1 LDIGHWTLDI
11 GHWTLF
17 IQFIV
22 LSANPRSLIQD
33 PKNQVSRK
41 MQESHPVIKN
51 ELLAYLLRPRR
62 IVFIVN
68 PKAGTNL
75 QKHIRDCVDNHLN
88 HKKFEYG
95 IWLTEQEGHAAELAK
110 KAVDEGYEIVVAV
123 GGDGSINEVA
133 SAMVGSEAIL
143 GIIPAGS
150 GNGLAMHLGYGRDI
164 DEAIKKLN
172 TAEVQTIDCGIMNG
186 RPFINIAG
194 VGFDG
199 LVSNLMK
206 GSHWRGFLPYFLK
219 SVEAG
224 LSYTAREC
232 RIELDDKV
240 LELKCFAISIA
251 NGPMYG
257 YNFQIAPDARLD
269 DGLFKVVILKDAPR
283 WQYFAALPSML
294 NNKIYDADFVEHY
307 AARRVNISAKGENYV
322 HLDGE
327 GMVVK
332 DELIFEIKPASL
344 KVLVPRKTFKKVE
357 G

>member
-1 LDIGHWTLDI
+1 
-11 GHWTLF
+11 
-17 IQFIV
+17 
-22 LSANPRSLIQD
+22 
-33 PKNQVSRK
+33 
-41 MQESHPVIKN
+41 MQESHPIIKN
-51 ELLAYLLRPRR
+51 EFLAYLQRPKR

-75 QKHIRDCVDNHLN
+75 QKHIRDSIDKHLN

-95 IWLTEQEGHAAELAK
+95 IWLTEQEGHAAELAQ
-110 KAVDEGYEIVVAV
+110 KAIQEGYEIVVAV

-133 SAMVGSEAIL
+133 SALVGSEAVL

-164 DEAIKKLN
+164 ELAIKKLN
-172 TAEVQTIDCGIMNG
+172 TADIQTIDCGALNG

-224 LSYTAREC
+224 LHYTPRNC
-232 RIELDDKV
+232 RVELDDQIV
-240 LELKCFAISIA
+240 EEKCFAISIA

-269 DGLFKVVILKDAPR
+269 DGLFEVVILKDAPL
-283 WQYFAALPSML
+283 WQYFAAIPAML
-294 NNKIYDADFVEHY
+294 NSKIYDADFVEHY
-307 AARRVNISAKGENYV
+307 TARRVKIIAEGENHV

-327 GMVVK
+327 GMVISGPLV
-332 DELIFEIKPASL
+332 FEMSPAAL
-344 KVLVPRKTFKKVE
+344 KVLVPIKKSPE
-357 G
+357 D

>member
-1 LDIGHWTLDI
+1 
-11 GHWTLF
+11 
-17 IQFIV
+17 
-22 LSANPRSLIQD
+22 
-33 PKNQVSRK
+33 
-41 MQESHPVIKN
+41 MHPVVKN
-51 ELLAYLLRPRR
+51 ELLAYLLRPQR

-75 QKHIRDCVDNHLN
+75 QKHIRESVDNHLN

-95 IWLTEQEGHAAELAK
+95 IWLTEQEGHAAVLAQ
-110 KAVDEGYEIVVAV
+110 KALAEGYEIVVAV

-133 SAMVGSEAIL
+133 SALVGSEAIL

-164 DEAIKKLN
+164 DAAIKKLN
-172 TAEVQTIDCGIMNG
+172 TAETRTVDCGTMNG
-186 RPFINIAG
+186 RSFVNIAG

-224 LSYTAREC
+224 LSYLSRDC
-232 RIELDDKV
+232 RIELDDQT
-240 LELKCFAISIA
+240 LNLKCFAISIA

-257 YNFQIAPDARLD
+257 YNFQIAPDARMD
-269 DGLFKVVILKDAPR
+269 DGFFEVVILKDAPR
-283 WQYFAALPSML
+283 WQYFAAVPSML
-294 NNKIYDADFVEHY
+294 NSKIYEAEFVEHF
-307 AARRVNISAKGENYV
+307 ASRRVKISAEGENHV

-327 GMVVK
+327 GMVVTG
-332 DELIFEIKPASL
+332 DLIFEMKPAVL
-344 KVLVPRKTFKKVE
+344 KILVPKNIDNQ
-357 G
+357 

>member
-1 LDIGHWTLDI
+1 
-11 GHWTLF
+11 
-17 IQFIV
+17 
-22 LSANPRSLIQD
+22 
-33 PKNQVSRK
+33 
-41 MQESHPVIKN
+41 MQASHPVVKN

-68 PKAGTNL
+68 PKAGTNM
-75 QKHIRDCVDNHLN
+75 QKHFRDSVDQHLN

-95 IWLTEQEGHAAELAK
+95 IWETEQEGHAAVLAE
-110 KAVDEGYEIVVAV
+110 KAIAEGYEIVVAV

-133 SAMVGSEAIL
+133 SALVGKEAIL

-172 TAEVQTIDCGIMNG
+172 TAEVRTIDCGAMNG

-224 LSYTAREC
+224 LSYTPREC

-240 LELKCFAISIA
+240 LNFKCFAISIA

-257 YNFQIAPDARLD
+257 YNFQIAPDARID
-269 DGLFKVVILKDAPR
+269 DGLFEVVILKDAPL
-283 WQYFAALPSML
+283 WQYFAAVPSML
-294 NNKIYDADFVEHY
+294 NSKIYDAEFVEHY
-307 AARRVNISAKGENYV
+307 ASRRVIISAEGQNHV

-327 GMVVK
+327 GMVV
-332 DELIFEIKPASL
+332 
-344 KVLVPRKTFKKVE
+344 
-357 G
+357 